1 MPSTLM
7 IPSLFW
13 WRHQLWFT
21 HWPWE
26 KVVRIDVKVF
36 CSWLQIAM
44 SNESFCQVNW
54 NPFLIVLG
62 LQYPH
67 RFCRQTKCVFKTAR
81 SFWCSNIPPFFW
93 ALSLWTWNV
102 HICERRLSCCKL
114 LCDSRKSRC
123 RAWCTMMIYS
133 LIQKTMLDPHQGSQS
148 QRSRTNDKG
157 RQSDLMGRWTNP
169 NQSTWWRCRSR
180 SEVKDVVRCIHAF
193 YEMTC
198 NITLF

>member
-1 MPSTLM
+1 
-7 IPSLFW
+7 
-13 WRHQLWFT
+13 
-21 HWPWE
+21 
-26 KVVRIDVKVF
+26 
-36 CSWLQIAM
+36 
-44 SNESFCQVNW
+44 
-54 NPFLIVLG
+54 
-62 LQYPH
+62 
-67 RFCRQTKCVFKTAR
+67 
-81 SFWCSNIPPFFW
+81 
-93 ALSLWTWNV
+93 
-102 HICERRLSCCKL
+102 
-114 LCDSRKSRC
+114 
-123 RAWCTMMIYS
+123 MMIYS